1 MKLDKWDKIFLSLWT
16 AVAVCVLIYQFIIR
30 IYLAL

>member
-16 AVAVCVLIYQFIIR
+16 AVAVIVLIYQFMK
-30 IYLAL
+30 IYFVL